1 MKDTLTGKSATVP
14 ALGLRERSKQDKLR
28 RIKQAA
34 REVFLEKGFD
44 DATTREIAQ
53 RADVAIGTV
62 FVYAADKRDLLM
74 LIINNDL
81 DAVNE
86 KGEKALQSDLPL
98 LDQLMKFFTFR
109 YTYWAK
115 EPPLSRAAVQETA
128 DFLAETTDKGKETS
142 RFYARR
148 SNISAMLTELARRK
162 QEAGK
167 IADTAA
173 PELIAGLIM
182 TIYLTEV
189 RRWLAQGTPKP
200 AAGLARLRALLALAI
215 QGLGPTGAEVP
226 EAATVKASRAR

>member
-1 MKDTLTGKSATVP
+1 MKDTLTGKSAIVP

-128 DFLAETTDKGKETS
+128 DFLAETTDKGHETS

-148 SNISAMLTELARRK
+148 SNISAMLTDLARRK

-167 IADTAA
+167 IANTAA

-189 RRWLAQGTPKP
+189 RRWLNDEHPQVETGIAHLRKLMALALCGVKP
-200 AAGLARLRALLALAI
+200 AAG
-215 QGLGPTGAEVP
+215 
-226 EAATVKASRAR
+226 EADI